1 MSNLVPME
9 SRNENKKIKIQDIK
23 LKAKG
28 ITKNHNRLIE
38 SFLKNKNLIITGCA
52 GTGKTFMSL
61 NLSLQ
66 QILDTSVYDQVMIV
80 RSIVPVRDIGFMKGN
95 KNEKCE
101 EYEAPYINICCET
114 FDCSKIIYERL
125 KKKEYLDFQPT
136 SFNQGITFKNK
147 IVIVDESQNL
157 NYNELFNII
166 TRIGQDSKIIFTG
179 DYKKQDMLNKKSN
192 DKSGFRQFIEVIK
205 SSDDLMEEFDI
216 IDMKEEDIVRSDL
229 VKKFIIADHNFDFNN

>member
-9 SRNENKKIKIQDIK
+9 SRSENIKVKSQDIK
-23 LKAKG
+23 LKARG
-28 ITKNHNRLIE
+28 ITKNHNQIIQ

-66 QILDTSVYDQVMIV
+66 QILDCSVYDQIMII
-80 RSIVPVRDIGFMKGN
+80 RSIVPIRDIGFMKGN
-95 KNEKCE
+95 KEEKCE

-114 FDCSKIIYERL
+114 FECNKMIYERL
-125 KKKEYLDFQPT
+125 KKQEILDFQPT
-136 SFNQGITFKNK
+136 SFNQGVTFKNK

-157 NYNELFNII
+157 NYNELFNIM
-166 TRIGQDSKIIFTG
+166 TRIGQDSKIIFAG
-179 DYKKQDMLNKKSN
+179 DYRKQDMLNKKSN
-192 DKSGFRQFIEVIK
+192 DKSGFKQFIEVIK
-205 SSDDLMEEFDI
+205 SSQDLMEEFDI

-229 VKKFIIADHNFDFNN
+229 VKKFIIADHNFKF